1 MDRYPEN
8 RTERRKQR
16 TRYQLMQAAGELILE
31 KGYDNVSIQDITDRA
46 DVGRGTFYIH
56 FKDKEEI
63 AWEMIRE
70 HSEIVVSQMD
80 ERLAD
85 ETFPRKEYLSWVMFF
100 EKAAE
105 TRDFMHA
112 IMGGKGSLFI
122 YRHIVEFSIR
132 LHERNIIDR
141 RYKIDLDVPPAIL
154 ANFATGALMQVV
166 NWWLE
171 TPNDYTAEQMA
182 DLFYTMVYHQPPT
195 DDMKNGI
202 RSP

>member
-1 MDRYPEN
+1 MDNHPEN
-8 RTERRKQR
+8 RLERRKKH
-16 TRYQLMQAAGELILE
+16 TRSLLMQATAELILE
-31 KGYDNVSIQDITDRA
+31 KGYDNVSIQNITDRA

-70 HSEIVVSQMD
+70 HSEIVTRQID
-80 ERLAD
+80 EQLAD
-85 ETFPRKEYLSWVMFF
+85 EVFPRKEYLSWVMFF
-100 EKAAE
+100 ERSAA
-105 TRDFMHA
+105 TRDFMQA
-112 IMGGKGSLFI
+112 VMGGKGSLFI
-122 YRHIVEFSIR
+122 YRQIVEFSIR

-195 DDMKNGI
+195 DDMKKG
-202 RSP
+202 R

>member
-1 MDRYPEN
+1 MDNHPEN
-8 RTERRKQR
+8 RLERRKQR

-31 KGYDNVSIQDITDRA
+31 KGYDNVSIQNITDRA

-56 FKDKEEI
+56 FKDKEEM
-63 AWEMIRE
+63 AWEMLHE
-70 HSEIVVSQMD
+70 HATIMVNQID
-80 ERLAD
+80 ERLKD
-85 ETFPRKEYLSWVMFF
+85 EAFPRKEYLSWVMFF

-112 IMGGKGSLFI
+112 IMGGKGSWFI
-122 YRHIVEFSIR
+122 YRQIVELSTR

-154 ANFATGALMQVV
+154 ATFATGALMHVL

-182 DLFYTMVYHQPPT
+182 ELFYTMVYHQPPT
-195 DDMKNGI
+195 EEMKKTG
-202 RSP
+202 SS